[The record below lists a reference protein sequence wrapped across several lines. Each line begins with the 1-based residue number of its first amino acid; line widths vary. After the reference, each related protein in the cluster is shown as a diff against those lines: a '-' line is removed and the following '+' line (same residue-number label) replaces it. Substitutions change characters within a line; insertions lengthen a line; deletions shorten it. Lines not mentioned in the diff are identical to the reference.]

1 MNFGSNELWKSFT
14 SSRLI
19 KKLAEQKTRHAMI
32 PIERHEA
39 ILSVVAEKGIATIN
53 ELIELLD
60 VSHMTIRRD
69 LQKLEKQGKV
79 ITVSGGVKAAE
90 RLSTEL
96 SHKVKETIN
105 EDGKRLIGAL
115 AAQEIPENSCIF
127 LDSGTTTLA
136 IARQIKDR
144 EDLTIITN
152 DFIIMY
158 YLIENGRGK
167 LIHTGGTVC
176 NKTNCSIG
184 ESAARGIENYLID
197 IAFVSTASWGIKGI
211 STPTEDRVPIKR
223 ILPDVSKRLI
233 LVADNSKYG
242 AVATYLAL
250 PISVFDTII
259 TDKSLPTDIT
269 MMLHNRNITLITA
282 E

>member
-1 MNFGSNELWKSFT
+1 
-14 SSRLI
+14 
-19 KKLAEQKTRHAMI
+19 MI

-39 ILSVVAEKGIATIN
+39 ILSVVSEKGIATIN

-69 LQKLEKQGKV
+69 LQKLEKKGKV

-90 RLSTEL
+90 RLSSEL
-96 SHKVKETIN
+96 THKVKEALH
-105 EDGKRLIGAL
+105 EDGKRMIGAL
-115 AAQEIPENSCIF
+115 AANEIPPNSCVF

-152 DFIIMY
+152 DFLIMF

-176 NKTNCSIG
+176 PETNCSVG
-184 ESAARGIENYLID
+184 ESAARGVENYLID
-197 IAFVSTASWGIKGI
+197 IAFVSAPSWGLKGV
-211 STPTEDRVPIKR
+211 SLPTEERVPIKKV
-223 ILPDVSKRLI
+223 LPDISKRLV

-250 PISVFDTII
+250 PLSAFDTII
-259 TDKSLPTDIT
+259 TDGELPSEIS
-269 MMLHNRNITLITA
+269 MMLHNRDITLITPEA
-282 E
+282 NFQSFNHQ

>member
-1 MNFGSNELWKSFT
+1 
-14 SSRLI
+14 
-19 KKLAEQKTRHAMI
+19 MI

-39 ILSVVAEKGIATIN
+39 ILSIVAEKGIATIN

-79 ITVSGGVKAAE
+79 LAVSGGVKAAE

-96 SHKVKETIN
+96 THKVKETLH
-105 EDGKRLIGAL
+105 EEGKRLIGAL
-115 AAQEIPENSCIF
+115 AADEILPNSCIF
-127 LDSGTTTLA
+127 LDSGSTTLA
-136 IARQIKDR
+136 IARYIKDR
-144 EDLTIITN
+144 EDLTVITN

-158 YLIENGRGK
+158 YLMEHGRGK

-176 NKTNCSIG
+176 PHTNCSIG
-184 ESAARGIENYLID
+184 ESAARGVQNYLID
-197 IAFVSTASWGIKGI
+197 IAFISAPSWGMKGI
-211 STPTEDRVPIKR
+211 SLPTEERVPIKKM
-223 ILPDVSKRLI
+223 LPEVSKRLV

-250 PISVFDTII
+250 PLTTFDAII
-259 TDKSLPTDIT
+259 TDAPLPSDIQT
-269 MMLHNRNITLITA
+269 MLHSRNITLITP
-282 E
+282 EIMN

>member
-1 MNFGSNELWKSFT
+1 
-14 SSRLI
+14 
-19 KKLAEQKTRHAMI
+19 MI

-39 ILSVVAEKGIATIN
+39 ILSVVGEKGIATIN

-90 RLSTEL
+90 RLSNEL
-96 SHKVKETIN
+96 SHRVKETLH

-115 AAQEIPENSCIF
+115 AASEIPLNSCIF

-136 IARQIKDR
+136 IAREVKDR

-152 DFIIMY
+152 DFMIMY
-158 YLIENGRGK
+158 YLMENGRGK

-176 NKTNCSIG
+176 PNKNCSVG

-197 IAFVSTASWGIKGI
+197 IAFVSAPSWGLKGVSI
-211 STPTEDRVPIKR
+211 PSEDRVPIKK

-250 PISVFDTII
+250 PIGVFDTII
-259 TDKSLPTDIT
+259 TDRELPTEVAL
-269 MMLHNRNITLITA
+269 MLHNRDITVMVPEGIMN
-282 E
+282 

>member
-1 MNFGSNELWKSFT
+1 
-14 SSRLI
+14 
-19 KKLAEQKTRHAMI
+19 MI

-90 RLSTEL
+90 RLSSEL

>member
-1 MNFGSNELWKSFT
+1 
-14 SSRLI
+14 
-19 KKLAEQKTRHAMI
+19 MI

-105 EDGKRLIGAL
+105 EEGKRLIGAL

-197 IAFVSTASWGIKGI
+197 LAFVSTASWGIKGI

-259 TDKSLPTDIT
+259 TDKALPTDIT
-269 MMLHNRNITLITA
+269 MMLHNRNITLVTA

>member
-1 MNFGSNELWKSFT
+1 
-14 SSRLI
+14 
-19 KKLAEQKTRHAMI
+19 MI

-79 ITVSGGVKAAE
+79 VTVSGGVKAAE
-90 RLSTEL
+90 RLSSEL
-96 SHKVKETIN
+96 SHKVRDSTN
-105 EDGKRLIGAL
+105 EEGKRMIALL
-115 AAQEIPENSCIF
+115 AANEIPKNSCIF

-152 DFIIMY
+152 DFIIMFF
-158 YLIENGRGK
+158 LIEHGRGK

-176 NKTNCSIG
+176 PYTNCSVG
-184 ESAARGIENYLID
+184 ESAARGVENYLID
-197 IAFVSTASWGIKGI
+197 IAFISTPSWGVKGI
-211 STPTEDRVPIKR
+211 SLPTEERVPIKKM
-223 ILPDVSKRLI
+223 LPNVSKRII
-233 LVADNSKYG
+233 LVADHSKYG

-250 PISVFDTII
+250 PLSSFDTII
-259 TDKSLPTDIT
+259 TDVPLPADINT
-269 MMLHNRNITLITA
+269 TLYNRDITLITPEVIQA
-282 E
+282 

>member
-1 MNFGSNELWKSFT
+1 
-14 SSRLI
+14 
-19 KKLAEQKTRHAMI
+19 MI

-105 EDGKRLIGAL
+105 EEGKRLIGAL

-176 NKTNCSIG
+176 HKTNCSIG

-259 TDKSLPTDIT
+259 TDKALPSDVM

-282 E
+282 ES

>member
-1 MNFGSNELWKSFT
+1 
-14 SSRLI
+14 
-19 KKLAEQKTRHAMI
+19 MI

-39 ILSVVAEKGIATIN
+39 ILSVVSEKGIATIN
-53 ELIELLD
+53 QLIELLD

-79 ITVSGGVKAAE
+79 VTVSGGVKAAE
-90 RLSTEL
+90 RLSSEL
-96 SHKVKETIN
+96 SHKVRETSN
-105 EDGKRLIGAL
+105 EEGKRLIGAL
-115 AAQEIPENSCIF
+115 AASEIPQNSCIF

-152 DFIIMY
+152 DFLIMFF
-158 YLIENGRGK
+158 LIENGRGK

-176 NKTNCSIG
+176 PHTNCSVG
-184 ESAARGIENYLID
+184 ESAAQGVENYLID
-197 IAFVSTASWGIKGI
+197 IAFISAPSWGMKGI
-211 STPTEDRVPIKR
+211 SLPTEERVPLKKK
-223 ILPDVSKRLI
+223 LTEVSKRLV

-250 PISVFDTII
+250 PLSAFDTII
-259 TDKSLPTDIT
+259 TDDQLPADVNTLLYNRDIT
-269 MMLHNRNITLITA
+269 LMTP
-282 E
+282 EGQF

>member
-1 MNFGSNELWKSFT
+1 
-14 SSRLI
+14 
-19 KKLAEQKTRHAMI
+19 MI

-39 ILSVVAEKGIATIN
+39 ILSVVGEKGIATIN

-90 RLSTEL
+90 RLSTEI
-96 SHKVKETIN
+96 SHKVKETLN
-105 EDGKRLIGAL
+105 EDGKRLIGAM
-115 AAQEIPENSCIF
+115 ASAEIPLNSCIF

-136 IARQIKDR
+136 IAREIKDR
-144 EDLTIITN
+144 EDITIITN
-152 DFIIMY
+152 DFMIMF
-158 YLIENGRGK
+158 YLMENGRGK

-176 NKTNCSIG
+176 PHNNCSIG

-197 IAFVSTASWGIKGI
+197 IAFVSAPSWGIKGVSI
-211 STPTEDRVPIKR
+211 PSEDRVPIKKV
-223 ILPDVSKRLI
+223 LPEVSKRLI
-233 LVADNSKYG
+233 LVADSSKYG

-250 PISVFDTII
+250 PIGVFDTII
-259 TDKSLPTDIT
+259 TDKELPTDVSS
-269 MMLHNRNITLITA
+269 MLHNRDITVMIPDFIVN
-282 E
+282 

>member
-1 MNFGSNELWKSFT
+1 
-14 SSRLI
+14 
-19 KKLAEQKTRHAMI
+19 MI

-39 ILSVVAEKGIATIN
+39 ILSVVAEKGIATIS

-69 LQKLEKQGKV
+69 LHKLEKQGKV
-79 ITVSGGVKAAE
+79 VTVSGGVKASE
-90 RLSTEL
+90 RLSSEL
-96 SHKVKETIN
+96 SHKVRAATN
-105 EDGKRLIGAL
+105 EDGKKLIGEL
-115 AAQEIPENSCIF
+115 AASEIPKNACIF

-152 DFIIMY
+152 DFLITF

-176 NKTNCSIG
+176 PETNCSIG
-184 ESAARGIENYLID
+184 ESAAQGVESYLID
-197 IAFVSTASWGIKGI
+197 IAFISTPSWGMKGI
-211 STPTEDRVPIKR
+211 SLPTEERLPIKKM
-223 ILPDVSKRLI
+223 LVDVSKRLV

-242 AVATYLAL
+242 TVATYLAL
-250 PISVFDTII
+250 PLSAFDTII
-259 TDKSLPTDIT
+259 TDVQLPVEANT
-269 MMLHNRNITLITA
+269 LLYNRDITLITP
-282 E
+282 EI

>member
-1 MNFGSNELWKSFT
+1 
-14 SSRLI
+14 
-19 KKLAEQKTRHAMI
+19 MI

-79 ITVSGGVKAAE
+79 ITVSGGVKAAD
-90 RLSTEL
+90 RLSNEL
-96 SHKVKETIN
+96 SHKVRETSN
-105 EDGKRLIGAL
+105 EEAKRLIGFL
-115 AAQEIPENSCIF
+115 AANEIPRNSCIF

-152 DFIIMY
+152 DFIIMF

-176 NKTNCSIG
+176 PHTNCSVG
-184 ESAARGIENYLID
+184 ESAARGVENYLID
-197 IAFVSTASWGIKGI
+197 IAFVSAPSWGVKGI
-211 STPTEDRVPIKR
+211 SLPTEERVPIKK
-223 ILPDVSKRLI
+223 ILPEVSKRLI

-250 PISVFDTII
+250 SLSAFDTII
-259 TDKSLPTDIT
+259 TDTQLPADINT
-269 MMLHNRNITLITA
+269 LLYNRDITLITP
-282 E
+282 EVGF

>member
-1 MNFGSNELWKSFT
+1 
-14 SSRLI
+14 
-19 KKLAEQKTRHAMI
+19 MI

-39 ILSVVAEKGIATIN
+39 ILSVVGEKGIATIN

-90 RLSTEL
+90 RLSTEM
-96 SHKVKETIN
+96 HYKVKETLN
-105 EDGKRLIGAL
+105 EEGKRQIAVL
-115 AAQEIPENSCIF
+115 AASEIPPNSCIF

-136 IARQIKDR
+136 IAREIKDR

-158 YLIENGRGK
+158 YLMENGRGK

-176 NKTNCSIG
+176 SETNCSIG

-197 IAFVSTASWGIKGI
+197 IAFVSAPSWGMKGI
-211 STPTEDRVPIKR
+211 STPSEDRVPIKK
-223 ILPDVSKRLI
+223 ILPEVSKRLI
-233 LVADNSKYG
+233 LVADNTKYG

-250 PISVFDTII
+250 PIGVFDTIM
-259 TDKSLPTDIT
+259 TDKSLPADVTL
-269 MMLHNRNITLITA
+269 MLHNRDITLMVPNL
-282 E
+282 EHNHR

>member
-1 MNFGSNELWKSFT
+1 M
-14 SSRLI
+14 R
-19 KKLAEQKTRHAMI
+19 QAMI

-96 SHKVKETIN
+96 SHKVKETMN
-105 EDGKRLIGAL
+105 EEGKRLIGIL
-115 AAQEIPENSCIF
+115 AANEIPKNSCVF

-136 IARQIKDR
+136 IARQLKDR

-167 LIHTGGTVC
+167 FIHTGGTVC
-176 NKTNCSIG
+176 TKTNCSIG

-197 IAFVSTASWGIKGI
+197 VAFVSTASWGIKGI

-242 AVATYLAL
+242 AVSTYLAL

-259 TDKSLPTDIT
+259 TDKPLPADIT
-269 MMLHNRNITLITA
+269 MMLHNRNITLLTS
-282 E
+282 EN